1 MSGPAPSLV
10 LAFAGGTLLIL
21 GVLWD
26 AFETAVLS
34 RRVSRGTRLTT
45 IFYRSTWP
53 AWRAV
58 AVRIRSDRKR
68 ENFLTVFGPL
78 SLLLLIAFWAVC
90 LVVGFGM
97 LYWGAGTHMRTPDG
111 RANLLVDLYMS
122 GTTLFTLGIGD
133 VTPTSP
139 SGRAITVL
147 ESGIGLGFLALMI
160 SYLPVLSQAFSNREV
175 SISLLDARAGSPPT
189 GSELL
194 RRHGRDCEESLEPL
208 LREWER
214 ASAQLLES
222 HVSFPVLAYYRSQ
235 HDNQSWVA
243 ALTAI
248 LDSCALLIAVVEDGP
263 VRQARLT
270 FAMAR
275 HAVADLCHVFDLE
288 PEPPRPDRLSPSD
301 LSRLRQALAQSEIAL
316 QSGPASERRLDE
328 LRAMY
333 EPQVNVLSRRLL
345 MPLPPWLPAAGV
357 NEYWQA
363 TAPER

>member
-1 MSGPAPSLV
+1 MRGIVSVSAI
-10 LAFAGGTLLIL
+10 AGGVLLIL

-53 AWRAV
+53 AWRVV
-58 AVRIRSDRKR
+58 AGRIRSERQR

-78 SLLLLIAFWAVC
+78 SLLLLIAFWAFG
-90 LVVGFGM
+90 LVLGFAM
-97 LYWGAGTHMRTPDG
+97 LHWGAGTQMRTPDG
-111 RANLLVDLYMS
+111 RMNFFVDLYMS

-139 SGRAITVL
+139 SGRAITVV

-160 SYLPVLSQAFSNREV
+160 SYLPVLSQAFSSREV

-194 RRHGRDCEESLEPL
+194 RRHGRDWEVGLEPL
-208 LREWER
+208 LRDWER
-214 ASAQLLES
+214 ASAVLLES
-222 HVSFPVLAYYRSQ
+222 HVSFPVLAFYRSQ

-243 ALTAI
+243 AMTAI
-248 LDSCALLIAVVEDGP
+248 LDSCALIIAVVENGP
-263 VRQARLT
+263 VRQSRLT

-275 HAVADLCHVFDLE
+275 HAVTDLCHVLNLN
-288 PEPPRPDRLSPSD
+288 PRPPKPDRLSRTD
-301 LSRLRQALAQSEIAL
+301 LAALRESLRQSGIAL
-316 QSGPASERRLDE
+316 QPEPAAEKRFHE
-328 LRAMY
+328 LRGMY
-333 EPQVNVLSRRLL
+333 EPQVDALSRRLL
-345 MPLPPWLPAAGV
+345 MPLPPWVPIAAV
-357 NEYWQA
+357 HENWNA